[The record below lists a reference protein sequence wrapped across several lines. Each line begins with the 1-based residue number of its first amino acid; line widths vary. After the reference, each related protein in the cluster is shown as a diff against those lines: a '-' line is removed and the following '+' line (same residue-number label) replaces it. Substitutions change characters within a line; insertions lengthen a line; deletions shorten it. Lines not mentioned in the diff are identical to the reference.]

1 MSINLVVADPH
12 PVFLLGMERLLTA
25 EADMNVL
32 AYCTSTGEI
41 QEKIRQERPDLLI
54 LDLGFRDRNGLDLVR
69 ELRRENVPIK
79 VIVLTNGLDD
89 EQTIDT
95 LRLGVQGI
103 LLKNMPAHLL
113 PQCIRK
119 VHAGGQWVEKQ
130 SLGHAFE
137 KMLRREAG
145 ARRMATI
152 LTSRE
157 TQIMCLVAQGLSNR
171 AIAERLAVG
180 EGTVKVHVHNIYSKL
195 GVDNRVDLTL
205 YAQRKGL
212 V

>member
-1 MSINLVVADPH
+1 MF
-12 PVFLLGMERLLTA
+12 PV
-25 EADMNVL
+25 
-32 AYCTSTGEI
+32 
-41 QEKIRQERPDLLI
+41 
-54 LDLGFRDRNGLDLVR
+54 
-69 ELRRENVPIK
+69 K

-95 LRLGVQGI
+95 LRLGVQGV
-103 LLKNMPAHLL
+103 LLKNMPSHLL

-119 VHAGGQWVEKQ
+119 VHAGGQWMEKQ

-157 TQIMCLVAQGLSNR
+157 TEIMRLVAQGLSNR
-171 AIAERLAVG
+171 EIGERISVG
-180 EGTVKVHVHNIYSKL
+180 EGTVKVHVHTYSKL